1 VVDNDIDD
9 NDTGDADTND
19 ITPIPPIDPALMDRI
34 LRGREK
40 EPWPPANYVE
50 EFARRQ
56 KRLLRIRSDPALLVG
71 AKEYYRNNPL
81 DFLSHWGTV
90 SEPRAAGGTDQDLT
104 KIPFVPFRRQ
114 REFIQ
119 FLYELLQSQESGL
132 VEKSRDMG
140 ATWVCC
146 LFSVWVF
153 LFWPGA
159 AIGWGSRDADLVD
172 KRGDPS
178 SILEKIRIVLRNIPR
193 EFLPRGFSAREHLS
207 YMRISNPESEAV
219 ITGDAGE
226 NIGRGGRSLVFFK
239 DEAEPLTSKILTPT
253 GFQTMADMVVGSR
266 VIGANGRPCRVTQV
280 KDCGVYDVYRIT
292 FSDSTSV
299 ECSPGHLWTVEDVY
313 STRKILTLSTAQLAE
328 NYRMEYKCGQVM
340 YRYRVPLCSTV
351 LFDKTNVEL
360 PLDPYLLGV
369 LLGDG
374 SVKNRHYLAVST
386 SDYEILEAFQK
397 LLPVGMKVGGIQAR
411 SEPSSSLRGGKALIK
426 GFQIINEVPPGPKRG
441 VAGLIVES
449 AGILGL
455 SAHDKHVPNAYKF
468 ASSEDRLRVLQGLMD
483 TDGTHTGMFDTTSRQ
498 LAEDVQ
504 FLAQSLGG
512 WGTFRAR
519 PLNKCGNASYRV
531 FIKLPDGMAPFR
543 LKRKLDRYTKTDR
556 PRKSIIDIS
565 FVDRRPV
572 RCISVD
578 APDGLYLTDHC
589 IVTHNSAHYKY
600 AEMVEAALSDNALI
614 QVDISSVG
622 APGNVFHRRRE
633 SGVDWTPERREYPKS
648 QVRVFVMDWS
658 DHPAK
663 TQEWYEGRKKKA
675 TEEGLLHVFAQE
687 IDRDYSAS
695 IEGVV
700 INSEWVRSAVDAHLK
715 LGFDDSGGWIAGL
728 DVADE
733 GGDTTALAIRKGV
746 ILREVREWG
755 DRDTGVSTRTA
766 VAALRDKCPVDLQYD
781 SVGMGAGIKAEGNR
795 LFLEKKIPR
804 GLRFVPWNAGAQVLF
819 KDRRVVPG
827 DKNSPKNGDFYL
839 NLKAQAWWNLARRFE
854 RTYRALNDP
863 GFTFDVDDLISLP
876 SSLPLIQ
883 KIIKELSQ
891 PTASYNSR
899 MKLVIDKRPDGMR
912 SPNLADAIVMAYWP
926 ITAGKPMKITPE
938 ILARAAVP
946 MRRNPFPAA
955 FSTNYGGRR
964 R

>member
-1 VVDNDIDD
+1 
-9 NDTGDADTND
+9 
-19 ITPIPPIDPALMDRI
+19 
-34 LRGREK
+34 
-40 EPWPPANYVE
+40 
-50 EFARRQ
+50 
-56 KRLLRIRSDPALLVG
+56 
-71 AKEYYRNNPL
+71 
-81 DFLSHWGTV
+81 
-90 SEPRAAGGTDQDLT
+90 
-104 KIPFVPFRRQ
+104 
-114 REFIQ
+114 
-119 FLYELLQSQESGL
+119 
-132 VEKSRDMG
+132 
-140 ATWVCC
+140 
-146 LFSVWVF
+146 
-153 LFWPGA
+153 
-159 AIGWGSRDADLVD
+159 
-172 KRGDPS
+172 
-178 SILEKIRIVLRNIPR
+178 
-193 EFLPRGFSAREHLS
+193 
-207 YMRISNPESEAV
+207 
-219 ITGDAGE
+219 
-226 NIGRGGRSLVFFK
+226 VFFK
-239 DEAEPLTSKILTPT
+239 DEAQPGTSKILTPT
-253 GFQTMADMVVGSR
+253 GYQTMADMVVGSR
-266 VIGANGRPCRVTQV
+266 VIGEDGLAHNVTQV
-280 KDCGVYDVYRIT
+280 KDCGVYDIYRVT
-292 FSDSTSV
+292 FNDGTFV
-299 ECSPGHLWTVEDVY
+299 ECSPGHLWTMTHSRPGEAFTLSALDIAKNLH
-313 STRKILTLSTAQLAE
+313 TRKYI
-328 NYRMEYKCGQVM
+328 
-340 YRYRVPLCSTV
+340 VPTHAPV
-351 LFDKTNVEL
+351 IFDEDFQPDEELFL
-360 PLDPYLLGV
+360 Q
-369 LLGDG
+369 
-374 SVKNRHYLAVST
+374 S
-386 SDYEILEAFQK
+386 
-397 LLPVGMKVGGIQAR
+397 
-411 SEPSSSLRGGKALIK
+411 RGGCTR
-426 GFQIINEVPPGPKRG
+426 EVVGVTAVGRG
-441 VAGLIVES
+441 
-449 AGILGL
+449 
-455 SAHDKHVPNAYKF
+455 
-468 ASSEDRLRVLQGLMD
+468 
-483 TDGTHTGMFDTTSRQ
+483 
-498 LAEDVQ
+498 
-504 FLAQSLGG
+504 
-512 WGTFRAR
+512 
-519 PLNKCGNASYRV
+519 
-531 FIKLPDGMAPFR
+531 
-543 LKRKLDRYTKTDR
+543 
-556 PRKSIIDIS
+556 
-565 FVDRRPV
+565 PV

-578 APDGLYLTDHC
+578 APYGLYLTDHC

-795 LFLEKKIPR
+795 LFLEKKIPK